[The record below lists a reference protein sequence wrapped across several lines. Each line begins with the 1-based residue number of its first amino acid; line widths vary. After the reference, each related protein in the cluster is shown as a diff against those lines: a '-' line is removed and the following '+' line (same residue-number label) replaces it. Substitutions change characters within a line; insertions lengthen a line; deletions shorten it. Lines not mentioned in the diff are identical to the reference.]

1 MITDEK
7 INSWMLMLGSMSNVL
22 LDARV
27 REDWPS
33 DDDAEVEALI
43 IDISEQLSLMSHKD
57 SLSDLVKVDDATL
70 LGVIA
75 MFSFPRAVRLIQL
88 IGETS
93 SNKLT
98 RIFSKS
104 LITDEQSAKYINI
117 LYARVSYLSKTYL
130 LFKIFNKERSLEITT
145 GIREIALREKN
156 LHNRNSN
163 ND

>member
-1 MITDEK
+1 MITDDK
-7 INSWMLMLGSMSNVL
+7 ITAWLLMLGTMSNVL

-33 DDDAEVEALI
+33 DNDAEVEALI
-43 IDISEQLSLMSHKD
+43 TAISDQLDLMSNKD
-57 SLSDLVKVDDATL
+57 KLSDLVKVDDATL

-93 SNKLT
+93 SSKLT

-117 LYARVSYLSKTYL
+117 LYARISYLSKTYL

-145 GIREIALREKN
+145 GIRALALREKN

-163 ND
+163 HD